1 MGVKLRRARGK
12 WYLYIDWNGK
22 RKCKC
27 VGTDRRTAEEIR
39 RQVEAK
45 LALGDLKILGA
56 PDQERTFQEYAERWL
71 LEYSEMNCKPSTVR
85 GYRNILNEYVFP
97 DLGRLKLSKTQLTRD
112 RLKSFLAEVAKGR
125 GLSRNT
131 MRNIHSCVR
140 GVLTQAVEDGILESN
155 PAARLGKY
163 MKGEKS
169 NFRAV
174 ALTRIE
180 VQQFL
185 DAALEVCPEYYP
197 LFLTALRAGLRRGEL
212 VALQWGDIQF
222 GANEDDPNRF
232 ILVQRNYVHR
242 RFTTPKSKKSHRV
255 DMSKQLRSVLL
266 KLRDL
271 RLLAAFAAGHDSIA
285 DDFVFPSPDGH
296 VLDPDNLFHRY
307 FLPVLAKAG
316 LRRIRLHDLRHTFG
330 SLLIQDGATLTYV
343 KEQMGHSSIQVTVDI
358 YGHLVPGANV
368 SFVDRLDQVPNAQAN
383 RTQTPAN
390 RTQTPIFEEDAE
402 SPQLIDSNW
411 WRRLDSNQRPT
422 DYETVAL
429 TT

>member
-71 LEYSEMNCKPSTVR
+71 LEYSEMNCKTSTVR

-125 GLSRNT
+125 ELSRNT

-197 LFLTALRAGLRRGEL
+197 LFLTALRAGLRRGE
-212 VALQWGDIQF
+212 VIALKWGDIQF
-222 GANEDDPNRF
+222 GESEEDTNRY
-232 ILVQRNYVHR
+232 ILVQRNYAEGS
-242 RFTTPKSKKSHRV
+242 FTTPKSRKSRRV
-255 DMSKQLRSVLL
+255 DLSKELRRTLL
-266 KLRDL
+266 ELRDK
-271 RLLAAFAAGHDSIA
+271 RLLGAFLKGEVSIA
-285 DDFVFPSPDGH
+285 DELVFPSKVGT
-296 VLDPDNLFHRY
+296 VLNPSNLIHY
-307 FLPVLAKAG
+307 HFLPAIEKAG
-316 LRRIRLHDLRHTFG
+316 LRRIRFHDLRHTFG
-330 SLLIQDGATLTYV
+330 SLLIQQGA
-343 KEQMGHSSIQVTVDI
+343 SRS
-358 YGHLVPGANV
+358 
-368 SFVDRLDQVPNAQAN
+368 
-383 RTQTPAN
+383 
-390 RTQTPIFEEDAE
+390 EEHT
-402 SPQLIDSNW
+402 S
-411 WRRLDSNQRPT
+411 
-422 DYETVAL
+422 
-429 TT
+429 

>member
-1 MGVKLRRARGK
+1 
-12 WYLYIDWNGK
+12 
-22 RKCKC
+22 
-27 VGTDRRTAEEIR
+27 
-39 RQVEAK
+39 
-45 LALGDLKILGA
+45 
-56 PDQERTFQEYAERWL
+56 
-71 LEYSEMNCKPSTVR
+71 
-85 GYRNILNEYVFP
+85 
-97 DLGRLKLSKTQLTRD
+97 
-112 RLKSFLAEVAKGR
+112 
-125 GLSRNT
+125 

-242 RFTTPKSKKSHRV
+242 RFTTPKSKKSRRV

-266 KLRDL
+266 KLRDV

-285 DDFVFPSPDGH
+285 DDFVSPSPDGH

-358 YGHLVPGANV
+358 YGHLVRARM
-368 SFVDRLDQVPNAQAN
+368 SRL
-383 RTQTPAN
+383 
-390 RTQTPIFEEDAE
+390 
-402 SPQLIDSNW
+402 LIDW
-411 WRRLDSNQRPT
+411 IKCRTHRRTERKHPQTGRKRASLRRTRNPRNSLILIGGGGWTRTSDLRIMRPS
-422 DYETVAL
+422 L
-429 TT
+429 